1 MEDDYLQENVG
12 YAFLTTQEAISIFA
26 DVDYALKSGKH
37 IQKCPSQ
44 GKQFAFVGKY
54 YDKLKSYYDNLFDI
68 HLNREGEG
76 DLEYFFIDFFKD
88 GNGYYQ
94 RGNIPVENRE
104 YLAESHL
111 IIAFLLI
118 RMYVLEPRAESR
130 ILIQDFKVQ
139 VLSEYE
145 EIEVCTDYELNG
157 KLVEDFPFTDVL
169 DECKPVFKTVKGW
182 NTDIS
187 QCRKKEDLPK
197 AALDYIAF
205 IEKACDCRIKY
216 VSVGA
221 EREAYVEMY

>member
-1 MEDDYLQENVG
+1 M
-12 YAFLTTQEAISIFA
+12 
-26 DVDYALKSGKH
+26 
-37 IQKCPSQ
+37 
-44 GKQFAFVGKY
+44 
-54 YDKLKSYYDNLFDI
+54 FDI

-145 EIEVCTDYELNG
+145 EYKPHLLRLFAKSEDTEETDYEL
-157 KLVEDFPFTDVL
+157 KSIEDEMDKALKKFNDLCWIMILFSYEPLSADQATRGQVGIPRVL
-169 DECKPVFKTVKGW
+169 NMFENYII
-182 NTDIS
+182 NTPIS
-187 QCRKKEDLPK
+187 NE
-197 AALDYIAF
+197 
-205 IEKACDCRIKY
+205 
-216 VSVGA
+216 
-221 EREAYVEMY
+221 